1 MGKGSVKMIIAFD
14 PGYKKVAWASYI
26 NEEFK
31 VGYVHRGKHERI
43 KYLLMIKELCE
54 GMDVVI
60 VEDQYI
66 KRVSRRLQAAV
77 AASVIKVRKAA
88 SEIETMAHLAG
99 AEVIQCHPKTW
110 QTIIKTPVG
119 TKAVKK
125 ASKEL
130 AEYLLGKGRIGQDI
144 CDATCMLYWY
154 ITKRST
160 K

>member
-1 MGKGSVKMIIAFD
+1 MIIAFD

-43 KYLLMIKELCE
+43 KY
-54 GMDVVI
+54 MDVVI